1 MKNNIYINKDSNP
14 SESTMNRLV
23 EALAQAYVGE
33 SQARMRYT
41 EYAKIAGKEGYEQ
54 IKEIFLETA
63 NHEKT
68 HGKNFFR
75 MIQKVMEKIGEKTD
89 MLEIQNVAVPVV
101 RGSVVENLKASIA
114 GEHHETSEMYPEI
127 AKIAKEEGFADL
139 SVQILGIAKAEEHH
153 EKRYQAILD
162 ALESASM
169 FKSEGKVWWLCMEC
183 GYWHYAEHPPKMCPS
198 CDHPMAFFKKMDSSF
213 M

>member
-1 MKNNIYINKDSNP
+1 
-14 SESTMNRLV
+14 MNRLV

-75 MIQKVMEKIGEKTD
+75 MIHKVFAKLGEKTD
-89 MLEIQNVAVPVV
+89 ALELEKVTVPVV
-101 RGSVVENLKASIA
+101 RGTLVENLKASIK
-114 GEHHETSEMYPEI
+114 GEHHEHTELYPAI
-127 AKIAKEEGFADL
+127 AEIAKEEGFKDL
-139 SVQILGIAKAEEHH
+139 AVQILGIAKAEEHH
-153 EKRYQAILD
+153 EARYKML
-162 ALESASM
+162 LEQLEKASF
-169 FKSEGKVWWLCMEC
+169 FKKDGKVWWLCMEC

-198 CDHPMAFFKKMDSSF
+198 CDHPIDYFKKMDEDY
-213 M
+213 